1 MIERIDDGERGSK
14 TRTVKRQAWLMP
26 EARGKKTLA
35 KQMGRLGILSRAGEF
50 SKCMRLSKQHYES
63 HFTAELRNEGM
74 LVCSFNPDAGNS
86 LETSNQIP
94 SQPYPKG

>member
-1 MIERIDDGERGSK
+1 MI
-14 TRTVKRQAWLMP
+14 
-26 EARGKKTLA
+26 A
-35 KQMGRLGILSRAGEF
+35 KQMDRLGILSRAGEF

-63 HFTAELRNEGM
+63 HFAAELHACRLGAELRDEGM

-94 SQPYPKG
+94 SQPYPNRVKYQ